1 MVKNSIKS
9 VCVFCGSRDGS
20 NALFKKASFE
30 LGILLANENLKLV
43 YGGGNIGLMG
53 ALASSAQSNNCNIL
67 GVIPEHLMKKEVGK
81 TDLKKL
87 TVTKNMHNRKSLM
100 YKEADAFIILPG
112 GIGTLDEFFEV
123 LTWSQLKI
131 HKKPILLLNIDGFWN
146 PMIDLINHQINFGF
160 VDKSIENLF
169 ITVKKPSEAIDYLVL
184 SDRKLSNE

>member
-1 MVKNSIKS
+1 MVKNIIKS

-53 ALASSAQSNNCNIL
+53 ALASSAQSNNCDIL

-169 ITVKKPSEAIDYLVL
+169 ITVKTPSEAIDYLVL

>member
-1 MVKNSIKS
+1 MVKNNIKS

-30 LGILLANENLKLV
+30 LGTLLANENLKLV

-169 ITVKKPSEAIDYLVL
+169 ITVKTPSEAIDYLVL

>member
-1 MVKNSIKS
+1 M
-9 VCVFCGSRDGS
+9 CVFCGSRDGS